1 MRVLRSTIASGVVAV
16 LAAVPVFVTA
26 SAASATTTCTGDVCV
41 IDNTVDTPLG
51 PVTVTVS
58 SANVVTVYLAATTPT
73 VVIGVPFTFPEIP
86 VAGCP
91 GGCTRTTINTAVGV
105 VNIDTI
111 SFPPGPPGHIA
122 RPSLAII
129 SYLPPGPPCRVR
141 TLGTTVTFTPIYP
154 PGPPS

>member
-1 MRVLRSTIASGVVAV
+1 
-16 LAAVPVFVTA
+16 
-26 SAASATTTCTGDVCV
+26 
-41 IDNTVDTPLG
+41 
-51 PVTVTVS
+51 
-58 SANVVTVYLAATTPT
+58 VVTVYLAATTPT

-111 SFPPGPPGHIA
+111 SFPPGRIA